1 MSKAAAL
8 TKVLAVLGTNLVW
21 LPLWT
26 TVLFSL
32 FFFLAEHQ
40 LRVDYL
46 IPAELFAFAL
56 LGGALLIW
64 AAMRA
69 RSRTRL
75 IAWTSGLALTLFA
88 AGQVVAMVTG
98 LASGETEPGGW
109 QQAIVLG
116 SLAGYTLA
124 LAATGVAGILL
135 LRDLFRRPRP

>member
-26 TVLFSL
+26 AALFSL

-46 IPAELFAFAL
+46 IPAELFPFAL

-109 QQAIVLG
+109 QRALVLG